1 MLWRVAPPIVISP
14 AADTRMLDS
23 SAIRVKLTSAVGHL
37 PTPRGTPP
45 TIGFAPRR
53 RLPNSIRVW

>member
-1 MLWRVAPPIVISP
+1 MAA

-37 PTPRGTPP
+37 PTPRGTPSDDRLCAAT
-45 TIGFAPRR
+45 TITE
-53 RLPNSIRVW
+53 

>member
-37 PTPRGTPP
+37 PTPRGTPSDDRLCAAT
-45 TIGFAPRR
+45 TITE
-53 RLPNSIRVW
+53 